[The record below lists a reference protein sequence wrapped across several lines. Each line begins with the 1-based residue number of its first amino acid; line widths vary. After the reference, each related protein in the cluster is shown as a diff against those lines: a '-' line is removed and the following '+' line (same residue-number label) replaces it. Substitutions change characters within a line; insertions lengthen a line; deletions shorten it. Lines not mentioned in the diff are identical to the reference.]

1 MMKMNLKKLTTGEFA
16 KLCNVTKHTLYHY
29 NDIGI
34 LKPDSCDENGYRMY
48 TYDQLSLFYFISVM
62 KDMNMSLN
70 DISLFLN
77 NRTPKKVKNLFEN
90 RIDELDEE
98 IKRIKELQNMLKSRI
113 EKINYAT
120 SINSEEIKIEYEKE
134 EKLFMSKSLKNDA
147 NENLFFMVRKNFN
160 QFINNYSLDDRLS
173 TLISIEKTDNN
184 YNFIPENFLFN
195 CETEIPSSKLFI
207 KKAGK
212 YLIGYHKGSY
222 NNIELTYNKMIS
234 YINNND
240 LKIGNYS
247 YVKNLLDALTTPSE
261 DMHLLKISIELSN

>member
-48 TYDQLSLFYFISVM
+48 
-62 KDMNMSLN
+62 
-70 DISLFLN
+70 
-77 NRTPKKVKNLFEN
+77 
-90 RIDELDEE
+90 
-98 IKRIKELQNMLKSRI
+98 
-113 EKINYAT
+113 
-120 SINSEEIKIEYEKE
+120 
-134 EKLFMSKSLKNDA
+134 
-147 NENLFFMVRKNFN
+147 
-160 QFINNYSLDDRLS
+160 NYSLDDRLS